1 MKDVY
6 CDVLSR
12 LESLVQT
19 RTVVQGLDVS
29 VEFSFR
35 IYSLSRSV
43 LMARM
48 IIGNR
53 IRNVTIPTADGVAF
67 GKIVVHPVGERVG
80 VPVVGKSMVQWVGKS
95 VVQWVVQ
102 WVGKTVIQWMVQWVG
117 KTEGQCRF
125 DGNDSW
131 RSWDND

>member
-29 VEFSFR
+29 VEFGFR
-35 IYSLSRSV
+35 VYSLGRSV
-43 LMARM
+43 LMVRM
-48 IIGNR
+48 IIGTR

-80 VPVVGKSMVQWVGKS
+80 VPVGGEVDGPVGGPVGGP
-95 VVQWVVQ
+95 VDGP
-102 WVGKTVIQWMVQWVG
+102 VGGEVG
-117 KTEGQCRF
+117 GPV
-125 DGNDSW
+125 DGPVCGEDGGAVPLRW
-131 RSWDND
+131 Q